1 MASTRQERQLMRQ
14 RGAGTRK
21 AKEVDFGFS
30 FGGPA
35 IDEPSV
41 VEAPG
46 PAHPP
51 QATPP
56 AESQRATRRTPGSAR
71 NHLPERPST
80 YDLPVDDLPEQTR
93 SVKRRRINPPST
105 DTTTRQSPA
114 RSKTGTSSTQESR
127 KSNTRA
133 SPSHAP
139 EAVATNPPQTAPTK
153 HQPPSSQTNGA
164 DSASTPLQETQ
175 PSVQSPTKTKQTRG
189 RPRKSQSPNTGPQAK
204 ALQDTTSSPKRT
216 RQTPNSQSKAGPSRR
231 RSDSEPRPQAATEA
245 NAETNRTTRDPK
257 AGAAT
262 VTEGKKPR
270 GRPPRTV
277 DGDDSTQTAEDVAR
291 EQETSKPKRGRGR
304 PSTSGKARE
313 SLSRPEAPTKPT
325 PTPAESSAP
334 KGRGRKSTSKKAVEE
349 PVPSPEPE
357 THAESSA
364 PKRGRPS
371 GKKAN
376 RAPEPEPEEE
386 RVEDDRSEAPR
397 RPARSP
403 RGETV
408 PITVHRLANAS
419 AWGGTDSPVDEE
431 EESADEL
438 STLQKTKLPNR
449 GGVNPADVLSQICRE
464 TLEKT
469 LATLKTGIANE
480 TNATR
485 RAEWTR
491 KRKAVEAFGSELD
504 GRLLDLSEMLDSN
517 FMLGVQLKKSK
528 REMLDLRSHLYR
540 VRKEREAVAL
550 QMDAVRAKHMEEEN
564 AKSTRTAI
572 NNSLHTLELAL
583 DRTQQRATTTSTNL
597 SPSPADVEFM
607 LRAVA
612 DDVSCLAPGAQGGLL
627 TQMRAFNAQL
637 EATARRLES

>member
-1 MASTRQERQLMRQ
+1 MASTRQERQQMRQ
-14 RGAGTRK
+14 RGAGTHK

-30 FGGPA
+30 FGSPA
-35 IDEPSV
+35 IDQPSV
-41 VEAPG
+41 LEALE
-46 PAHPP
+46 PAVPP
-51 QATPP
+51 RATPP
-56 AESQRATRRTPGSAR
+56 AESQRSTRRTPGSAR
-71 NHLPERPST
+71 NNLPERPST
-80 YDLPVDDLPEQTR
+80 YDLPADDVPEQR
-93 SVKRRRINPPST
+93 QSAKRRRLK
-105 DTTTRQSPA
+105 TTTRQSPA
-114 RSKTGTSSTQESR
+114 RPKAGTSATQEPG
-127 KSNTRA
+127 KSNTQA
-133 SPSHAP
+133 SAGHAP
-139 EAVATNPPQTAPTK
+139 EAVATNSLQTAPSK
-153 HQPPSSQTNGA
+153 QQPPSSKTNGA
-164 DSASTPLQETQ
+164 ESVTNPLQETQ
-175 PSVQSPTKTKQTRG
+175 PSVQSPAKAKQPRG
-189 RPRKSQSPNTGPQAK
+189 RPRKSQSPNTQPQAK

-231 RSDSEPRPQAATEA
+231 RSASETRPQAASEA
-245 NAETNRTTRDPK
+245 NAETSKTIRE
-257 AGAAT
+257 AAT

-270 GRPPRTV
+270 GRPARTV
-277 DGDDSTQTAEDVAR
+277 NDDDSTQTAEDVAR

-313 SLSRPEAPTKPT
+313 SLSRPEAPTEST
-325 PTPAESSAP
+325 PTAAKSSAP
-334 KGRGRKSTSKKAVEE
+334 KGRGRKPTSKKAVEE
-349 PVPSPEPE
+349 PVPSSEPE
-357 THAESSA
+357 TQAESSA
-364 PKRGRPS
+364 PKRGRPA
-371 GKKAN
+371 GKKAR

-386 RVEDDRSEAPR
+386 HAEDEDRSEAPR
-397 RPARSP
+397 RRARSP

-419 AWGGTDSPVDEE
+419 AWGGTDSAVDEE

-438 STLQKTKLPNR
+438 STLRKTKLPNR

-517 FMLGVQLKKSK
+517 FVLGVQLKKSK
-528 REMLDLRSHLYR
+528 REMLDLRSQLYDI
-540 VRKEREAVAL
+540 RKEREDVAL

-564 AKSTRTAI
+564 AKSARTAI

-583 DRTQQRATTTSTNL
+583 DRTQQRATTTTTSTNA

>member
-1 MASTRQERQLMRQ
+1 MTPRHNTADGENR
-14 RGAGTRK
+14 TRK

-30 FGGPA
+30 FGGPT

-41 VEAPG
+41 LDA
-46 PAHPP
+46 APP

-56 AESQRATRRTPGSAR
+56 AESQRSTRRTPGSAR
-71 NHLPERPST
+71 NNLPERPST
-80 YDLPVDDLPEQTR
+80 YDIPADDVPEQTR
-93 SVKRRRINPPST
+93 SAKRRRIST

-114 RSKTGTSSTQESR
+114 RPKTGTSATQEAG
-127 KSNTRA
+127 KSNTLA
-133 SPSHAP
+133 SVSHVP
-139 EAVATNPPQTAPTK
+139 EVVAINPPKAAPTK
-153 HQPPSSQTNGA
+153 QQPPSSQIIGAESATNP
-164 DSASTPLQETQ
+164 SQETQ
-175 PSVQSPTKTKQTRG
+175 PTVQSPPKAKQARG
-189 RPRKSQSPNTGPQAK
+189 RPRKSQSPNLRPQAK
-204 ALQDTTSSPKRT
+204 ALQDTISSPKRT

-231 RSDSEPRPQAATEA
+231 RSASETRPQAGSEA
-245 NAETNRTTRDPK
+245 NAETSRTTREPK
-257 AGAAT
+257 AGAAI
-262 VTEGKKPR
+262 VAEGKRPR
-270 GRPPRTV
+270 GRPARTV

-313 SLSRPEAPTKPT
+313 SLSRPEAPTEPT

-334 KGRGRKSTSKKAVEE
+334 KGRGRKSASKKTVEE
-349 PVPSPEPE
+349 PVPSPSPE
-357 THAESSA
+357 TQSDLSA

-386 RVEDDRSEAPR
+386 QAEDEDRSEVPR
-397 RPARSP
+397 RRARSP

-469 LATLKTGIANE
+469 LETLKTGIASE

-491 KRKAVEAFGSELD
+491 KRKAVEAFGAELD

-517 FMLGVQLKKSK
+517 FVLGVQLKKSK
-528 REMLDLRSHLYR
+528 REMLDLRSHLYH
-540 VRKEREAVAL
+540 VRKEREDIAL

-583 DRTQQRATTTSTNL
+583 DRTQQRTTTTTSTN
-597 SPSPADVEFM
+597 PSSVDVEFM

-627 TQMRAFNAQL
+627 TQLRTFNAQL